1 MSALALIALFA
12 GIPAAWLILAGGK
25 QLLQRHVIRAGF
37 QGGMGLGLAGVAAIT
52 GSLGL
57 NAYGY
62 QRLTWEAPVA
72 EVHVLQPLAKG
83 WLVTLTEPDSNLGAT
98 SKEYLLE
105 GDQWR
110 LEANVIKWDS
120 WANVLGLDTQYR
132 LERLSGRYQNAAD
145 SRNNR
150 GSAYDLSQDE
160 PQLLDKI
167 PSKWRPW
174 VDSQYGNGVY
184 MPLRAGARYT
194 VSITQSGLIA
204 RPAH

>member
-1 MSALALIALFA
+1 MSALALIALFI
-12 GIPAAWLILAGGK
+12 GIPAAWLVFAGSK
-25 QLLQRHVIRAGF
+25 QLLQRHVVRAGF
-37 QGGMGLGLAGVAAIT
+37 QGSMGLGLAGVAAIT

-57 NAYGY
+57 NVYGY

-72 EVHVLQPLAKG
+72 EVQVIQPLAKG
-83 WLVTLTEPDSNLGAT
+83 WLVTLTEPDSNST
-98 SKEYLLE
+98 QEYLLE

-132 LERLSGRYQNAAD
+132 LERLSGRYKSAAD
-145 SRNNR
+145 SRKYR
-150 GSAYDLSQDE
+150 GSAYDLSQDD

-167 PSKWRPW
+167 PAKWRPW

-184 MPLRAGARYT
+184 MPLTAGTRYT
-194 VSITQSGLIA
+194 VSINQSGLIA
-204 RPAH
+204 RPTH